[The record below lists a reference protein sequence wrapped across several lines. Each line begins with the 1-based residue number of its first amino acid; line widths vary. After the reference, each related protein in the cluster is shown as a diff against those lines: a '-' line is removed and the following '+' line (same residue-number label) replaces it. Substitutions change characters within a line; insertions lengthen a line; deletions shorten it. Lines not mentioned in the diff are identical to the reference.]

1 VVNRIRVYPGKSVV
15 PVGGQAVT
23 TLYGPLLGGI
33 IQNPATAADQGIG
46 TIEDLYVDIVTTAQP
61 GRTTSTALQPGGYYI
76 IPPTVPP
83 DDLIETTTNVSV
95 WAATSGHRFT
105 SIAYHQAQDYPPTLL
120 STSFPPSG
128 PTGRLTTISSY
139 LYREYNDDDD
149 LQAFVDAYNGQSQQY
164 VDWFNTIGL
173 PVYTGPLISGLLLDW
188 VAQGIYGLT
197 RPVLSSFQSALI
209 GPLDTYGFNE
219 LGLNESELVGPK
231 DIAAT
236 SDDVFKRIIT
246 WHMYRGD
253 GRYFNVTWLKRRI
266 MRFLYGVNGT
276 DNNDPPYQISVSFGV
291 NNQLNI
297 TILAGKRT
305 DFGGALFNTGELNSF
320 SLNSTETSLVTF
332 TIPDLAHIFKQAID
346 TGVLE
351 MPYQF
356 PTVVTIGF

>member
-1 VVNRIRVYPGKSVV
+1 MADLVRLYKGKSVV
-15 PVGGQAVT
+15 PIGGTAIV
-23 TLYGPLLGGI
+23 TLYGPMLGGI
-33 IQNPATAADQGIG
+33 IQNPRTAADQGIAS
-46 TIEDLYVDIVTTAQP
+46 IEDIYVDIVTDAAP
-61 GRTTSTALQPGGYYI
+61 GKPTSTAIQPGGYYI

-83 DDLIETTTNVSV
+83 DDQILMTTNVSV
-95 WAATSGHRFT
+95 WAATSGHTFS
-105 SIAYHQAQDYPPTLL
+105 SIAYHQAPTYPPKQL
-120 STSFPPSG
+120 SATFPPSG
-128 PTGRLTTISSY
+128 PTGRLLTIPSY
-139 LYREYNDDDD
+139 LYEEYNDDDD
-149 LQAFVDAYNGQSQQY
+149 LQSFVDSYNLMSQQY
-164 VDWFNTIGL
+164 VDWFNQIGL

-197 RPVLSSFQSALI
+197 RPVLSSFQSALQ
-209 GPLDTYGFNE
+209 GPFNTYEFNE
-219 LGLNESELVGPK
+219 LGLNEDELVGPK

-276 DNNDPPYQISVSFGV
+276 DYDAPPYQISVSFGI

-305 DFGGALFNTGELNSF
+305 DFAGALFDTGEFNTF
-320 SLNSTETSLVTF
+320 DLNSTETTLVTF
-332 TIPDLAHIFKQAID
+332 TIPDLAHIFKQAVD

-351 MPYQF
+351 IPYQY
-356 PTVVTIGF
+356 PPVVTIGF